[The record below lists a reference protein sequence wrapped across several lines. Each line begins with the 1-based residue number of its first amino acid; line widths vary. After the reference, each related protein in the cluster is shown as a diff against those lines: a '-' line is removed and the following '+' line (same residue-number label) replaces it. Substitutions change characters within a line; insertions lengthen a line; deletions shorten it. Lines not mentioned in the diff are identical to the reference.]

1 MGSPKS
7 EKLVGQVFA
16 NRYRIIGALGSGT
29 MGTVYRAEHVHM
41 KKAVAVKVLHASH
54 VKDSEVV
61 ERFQRE
67 AQAAANIDHPNICAA
82 TDFGKQ
88 DDQTYYLVM
97 EYLDGR
103 SLHDAIK
110 DGENFSQLRAI
121 HLMKQVCSGLMRAHE
136 LGVVHRDLKPENI
149 LLVEREG
156 DRDFVKITDFGVA
169 QVRLFKDAAR
179 LTQAGVVY
187 GSPLY
192 MSPEQAGGKE
202 VDHRADLY
210 SVGIMLYELLTGK
223 LPFYAKSLT
232 VVLNMHLQDPPPPFR
247 EANPYQQID
256 PELEEI
262 VMRLLAKRR
271 DERFQTAEALLD
283 ALTDVEERLKNPR
296 RKRGKSDGEGGGL
309 FKALLVSLTIILAGI
324 LVVVGAW
331 SLVDLDGPQG
341 PDANS
346 DETAIQEAEGEAL
359 AAKRAEYAK
368 NPDVERALTKMNE
381 SPEDGI
387 KSLSAVAARDSQNPH
402 AHFLLGHAHVD
413 QGEWAKGFA
422 AYEKAIELEPNYA
435 RDRELLDDVMRR
447 FESSR
452 DDESEQAEV
461 FIKKRLKNAATAR
474 LAALAEF
481 HKVRKIRKRAFELLR
496 ESGEFA
502 KLDQWNQYTIEL
514 RHAVG
519 CETNRDWVI
528 KIGELSDPRGLA
540 ALQRFSAK
548 PKDRCDGQDCWGCL
562 REDLRKSIATLKA
575 RQNVPAMQ
583 SD

>member
-1 MGSPKS
+1 MSPSKT
-7 EKLVGQVFA
+7 KNLVGQVFA
-16 NRYRIIGALGSGT
+16 GRYRISETLGSGT

-41 KKAVAVKVLHASH
+41 KKVVAVKVLHASH
-54 VKDSEVV
+54 VKDPEVL

-88 DDQTYYLVM
+88 DDETYFLVM
-97 EYLDGR
+97 EFLNGR
-103 SLHDAIK
+103 PLHDAIK
-110 DGENFSQLRAI
+110 SGESFSTARTLHIARQMCA
-121 HLMKQVCSGLMRAHE
+121 GLIRAHE
-136 LGVVHRDLKPENI
+136 LGVVHRDLKPENV
-149 LLVEREG
+149 LLVERDG

-262 VMRLLAKRR
+262 VMKLLAKRR
-271 DERFQTAEALLD
+271 SERFQTAQELLD
-283 ALTDVEERLKNPR
+283 ALEAVEARIEKRN
-296 RKRGKSDGEGGGL
+296 RKVARAEDSGS
-309 FKALLVSLTIILAGI
+309 LVRAVLTSLAVIIAGI
-324 LVVVGAW
+324 LIVFAAW
-331 SLVDLDGPQG
+331 SLVDLNG
-341 PDANS
+341 
-346 DETAIQEAEGEAL
+346 ETESESAQAIAATDNGARLAEQR
-359 AAKRAEYAK
+359 AKYAE
-368 NPDVERALTKMNE
+368 NPDVERALSSLSS
-381 SPEDGI
+381 SPEEGLEALAGI
-387 KSLSAVAARDSQNPH
+387 AKRDNQNPH
-402 AHFLLGHAHVD
+402 AHYLYGHALID
-413 QGEWAKGFA
+413 QGQWADGFE
-422 AYEKAIELEPNYA
+422 AYRKAIELDSTYK
-435 RDRELLDDVMRR
+435 RDREVLDDVMRR

-452 DDESEQAEV
+452 DGEAALAEDFV
-461 FIKKRLKNAATAR
+461 RDKLKSAATHR

-481 HKVRKIRKRAFELLR
+481 HKVRKIRRRALGLLQ
-496 ESGEFA
+496 ETGEFER
-502 KLDQWNQYTIEL
+502 LDPWNQYTIEL

-519 CETNRDWVI
+519 CETNREWI
-528 KIGELSDPRGLA
+528 TKIGKLGDPRGLA
-540 ALQRFSAK
+540 ALQRFNAK
-548 PKDRCDGQDCWGCL
+548 PRDRCDGKDCWGCL
-562 REDLRKSIATLKA
+562 RDDLRQAIETLKA
-575 RQNVPAMQ
+575 RQNVPAVGER
-583 SD
+583 